1 MLLNRVFW
9 ILKNEVFTHV
19 IDYKP
24 EYNNGILVTYA
35 WVKND
40 VCYTH
45 SASIVRP
52 LPDKK
57 LDVAWK
63 TFRNRLTP
71 GQKEEWTLIISKD
84 KRRLQGLKSSQLCTI
99 NR

>member
-1 MLLNRVFW
+1 MVFLLLMR
-9 ILKNEVFTHV
+9 
-19 IDYKP
+19 
-24 EYNNGILVTYA
+24 G
-35 WVKND
+35 VKND

-71 GQKEEWTLIISKD
+71 GQKEEWTLAD
-84 KRRLQGLKSSQLCTI
+84 FER
-99 NR
+99 